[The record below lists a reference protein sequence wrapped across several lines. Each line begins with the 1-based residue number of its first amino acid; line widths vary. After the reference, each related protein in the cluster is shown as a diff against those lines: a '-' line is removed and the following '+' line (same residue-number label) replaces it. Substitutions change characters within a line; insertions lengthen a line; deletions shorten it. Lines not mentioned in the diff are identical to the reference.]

1 MERTEE
7 RALAIIRTQL
17 GLRETDPIGF
27 EARIADLGADDLD
40 NIEIILALEEEFEC
54 AIPDSVAAGMT
65 TFGDVMAFL
74 HSQRDSGRAKAFAR

>member
-7 RALAIIRTQL
+7 RARAIIRTQL
-17 GLRETDPIGF
+17 GLRETDPIGL

-40 NIEIILALEEEFEC
+40 NVEIILALEEEFEC
-54 AIPDSVAAGMT
+54 GIPDSAAVHMT

-74 HSQRDSGRAKAFAR
+74 HGKRAA